1 MLHMD
6 IYIYTYMAF
15 LMTWSN
21 AENISTTSWSPW
33 APHGL
38 AYLASDLWPTWGPT
52 IPAFPCPPQPA
63 HVHPAWSDT
72 VGSFSPH
79 TLGQSSTA
87 AVSGGH
93 CGWTTRPW
101 LQQKVHV
108 EWVMSPTR
116 NNLVILYFY
125 ICYLQGSRSL
135 EYQDYIAGNN
145 PNEFAEHFLGA
156 TCFTTWVVRDLRG
169 APVRSSQQIRQSSV
183 EAPDPI
189 NLAKL

>member
-1 MLHMD
+1 MLKISQPPLGPHEPRMVLR
-6 IYIYTYMAF
+6 IWFPTYGQLGA
-15 LMTWSN
+15 
-21 AENISTTSWSPW
+21 
-33 APHGL
+33 
-38 AYLASDLWPTWGPT
+38 PT
-52 IPAFPCPPQPA
+52 IPAFPYPPQPA

-108 EWVMSPTR
+108 ELSPTR
-116 NNLVILYFY
+116 NNLVISYTF
-125 ICYLQGSRSL
+125 IFVTSRGHVHWNIRIIEQVTTPTNSQNIFWGLPVSL
-135 EYQDYIAGNN
+135 LVSCVTYVGHPYGQASR
-145 PNEFAEHFLGA
+145 LG
-156 TCFTTWVVRDLRG
+156 R
-169 APVRSSQQIRQSSV
+169 SSV
-183 EAPDPI
+183 EAADPI

>member
-1 MLHMD
+1 
-6 IYIYTYMAF
+6 
-15 LMTWSN
+15 MTWSN
-21 AENISTTSWSPW
+21 AAKYLNHLLVW
-33 APHGL
+33 AQPVVLRIWLPTYGQL
-38 AYLASDLWPTWGPT
+38 GAST

-87 AVSGGH
+87 AGHRGGH

-108 EWVMSPTR
+108 EWVMSRETIWSSYTFIF
-116 NNLVILYFY
+116 VT
-125 ICYLQGSRSL
+125 SRAHVR
-135 EYQDYIAGNN
+135 IRRT
-145 PNEFAEHFLGA
+145 FLGGYLFHYLGRA
-156 TCFTTWVVRDLRG
+156 WPTWGTRTGQASRLGR
-169 APVRSSQQIRQSSV
+169 SSV
-183 EAPDPI
+183 EAADPN